1 MTILRLALTLC
12 AISVPAV
19 SIQAQQNLV
28 LGRVL
33 GQNSLTSIYTSAAPN
48 IVEGREMTSPQGVA
62 LDTSVSPPI
71 VYVSDTGNNRV
82 LAWHDA
88 SSFNNGAFADFAIG
102 QKDLVSNGYGSGKDG
117 LREPGGLVVD
127 AQGNLW
133 VMDAH
138 NSRILRFPK
147 PFSQTAPAKMADLVI
162 GQPGFTTTDANHG
175 GISATSLALVVGGC
189 SVQVE
194 PDRLCPLRGSM
205 AFDGSG
211 NLWVTDSGNH
221 RVLRYPVDPANAG
234 KVLTTADRVLG
245 QTDFASKKYTT
256 NVTNASQFNTPSGLA
271 IDGSGRLYVSDAA
284 HRVLVFNPNATTA
297 TQFAGELITNTGSA
311 LSPPSDQSLN
321 APEGVTINAATGE
334 VLVSDTGNNRVLV
347 FPPIGQWPA
356 QGQPKATSVIG
367 QPDFTTNKKGVSAAV
382 LSSPVHVAVTSTELF
397 VVDSLNNRVVV
408 FPQGS
413 KAATRVLGQRLLD
426 AGAPNLIEGKELYM
440 QGLLPI
446 GSGYQPVTGGL
457 AMDTTGA
464 VPHLYIADAGN
475 NRVLGYCDARRAKQ
489 GDKADLVIGQPDL
502 LHSAANGDSGTTPN
516 DQNLWLPSGL
526 VVDAGGNLFVS
537 DTGNGRVLRFAAPCA
552 QPQEQQSFP
561 HANLVLGQS
570 DFKTHDV
577 DTNPTTLAAPFGLAL
592 TKSEGHLLVSD
603 ILQNRILRFDKP
615 PSGDFSNGQAA
626 SAVFGQTDFYTAA
639 PGAGPNQ
646 LGAVRHI
653 AEDQY
658 GRLYVADSGNNRIMV
673 FSDSAHAPSN
683 STAALVFSSTSATAQ
698 LKVPHGVY
706 VSKNT
711 GELWVT
717 ELNSYTSGRVRVLK
731 YPAYDTLAFS
741 QVSTGQFDVASPGL
755 AVTLDANDNVVI
767 TEAGNR
773 VSEYF
778 PAVNPLN
785 GASWIVGRALAP
797 GLISSVFVKYQTAP
811 ASPLAFPLPRDL
823 GGVQVY
829 VNGIA
834 SPLFYAGNSSAFP
847 GYVQINFQIPSSV
860 PSTGVVDTQV
870 VEAATGQ
877 VLGAGSMMMKA
888 AAPAFFTTNA
898 QGTGQV
904 MAVNKNDMSCNGAT
918 GPKTSACPKGTRPV
932 HRGETLMLF
941 LTGQGFQS
949 GGPADG
955 TVASGAIRNDSANF
969 VLVVGTG
976 QATGSVSFSGVPA
989 GAVAGLW
996 EIDVVVPNSNTVA
1009 PGEPNPVGVLY
1020 RDVPSEPFPITT
1032 QPVVWID

>member
-1 MTILRLALTLC
+1 MTITRLALAFC
-12 AISVPAV
+12 AVSVSAV

-48 IVEGREMTSPQGVA
+48 IVEGREMTSPQSVA
-62 LDTSVSPPI
+62 LDTSASPPI

-88 SSFNNGAFADFAIG
+88 SSFNSGAFADFAIG

-175 GISATSLALVVGGC
+175 GISATSLSLVVGG
-189 SVQVE
+189 
-194 PDRLCPLRGSM
+194 GSM
-205 AFDGSG
+205 AFDSSG

-234 KVLTTADRVLG
+234 KVLTTADRVVG

-284 HRVLVFNPNATTA
+284 HRVLVFNPNTTTA
-297 TQFAGELITNTGSA
+297 TQFAGELLNLSGPNVNGP

-321 APEGVTINAATGE
+321 APESVTINAATGE

-426 AGAPNLIEGKELYM
+426 AGAPNLIEGKELYI
-440 QGLLPI
+440 QGLLPV
-446 GSGYQPVTGGL
+446 GSGTYQPVTGGL

-502 LHSAANGDSGTTPN
+502 LHAAANGDGGTTPN

-552 QPQEQQSFP
+552 QPQDQQSFP
-561 HANLVLGQS
+561 HANLVLGQN
-570 DFKTHDV
+570 DFKTHDT
-577 DTNPTTLAAPFGLAL
+577 DTNPTTLGAPFGLAL

-603 ILQNRILRFDKP
+603 IFQNRILRFDKP
-615 PSGDFSNGQAA
+615 QGGDFSNGQSA
-626 SAVFGQTDFYTAA
+626 SAVFGQADFYTVAT
-639 PGAGPNQ
+639 GTGQNQ
-646 LGAVRHI
+646 FGAVRHI
-653 AEDQY
+653 AEDQS

-673 FSDSAHAPSN
+673 FSDSAPSN
-683 STAALVFSSTSATAQ
+683 STAALVFNSTTSATAH
-698 LKVPHGVY
+698 LNGPYGVY

-717 ELNSYTSGRVRVLK
+717 ELNSYSNGRLRVLK
-731 YPAYDTLAFS
+731 YPAYDWLAFN

-767 TEAGNR
+767 TEAANR

-785 GASWIVGRALAP
+785 GANWIPGRVLAP
-797 GLISSVFVKYQTAP
+797 GLIASVFAKYQASP

-829 VNGIA
+829 VNGTA
-834 SPLFYAGNSSAFP
+834 SPLFYVGNFSAFP

-877 VLGAGSMMMKA
+877 VLGAGNMMMKA
-888 AAPAFFTTNA
+888 AAPAFFTTNG

-904 MAVNKNDMSCNGAT
+904 IAVNKNNMSCNGAV
-918 GPKTSACPKGTRPV
+918 GPRTNACPNGTRPV

-941 LTGQGFQS
+941 LTGQGAQS

-955 TVASGAIRNDSANF
+955 TVASGAIRNDSPIS
-969 VLVVGTG
+969 VLVVGTRDARG
-976 QATGSVSFSGVPA
+976 GVTFSGVPA

-996 EIDVVVPNSNTVA
+996 EIDVEVPNNNVA
-1009 PGEPNPVGVLY
+1009 VGGPNPVGVLY
-1020 RDVPSEPFPITT
+1020 RDVPSEPVTVTNTF
-1032 QPVVWID
+1032 VWID